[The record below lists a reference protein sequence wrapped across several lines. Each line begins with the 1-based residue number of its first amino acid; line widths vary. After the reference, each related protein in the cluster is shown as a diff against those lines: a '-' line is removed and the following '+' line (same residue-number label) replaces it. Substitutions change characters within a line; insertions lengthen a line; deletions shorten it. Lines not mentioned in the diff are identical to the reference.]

1 MKNWSI
7 NKVGGGGIYQFPLY
21 ILLIIS
27 LLFILCHVCIS
38 TNDNNIYT
46 HMIMI
51 INSEGIRSN
60 ILKVG
65 APKTFIELS
74 TWNRVWPKQDGLSCR
89 STFIITNNYDFCG
102 AYEIEMEMVGAHM
115 SGGFD
120 N

>member
-38 TNDNNIYT
+38 TNRDNTYK
-46 HMIMI
+46 HVI
-51 INSEGIRSN
+51 INTEGRRGN

-74 TWNRVWPKQDGLSCR
+74 TWRLESSLAKTGWSFFPAGTHLL
-89 STFIITNNYDFCG
+89 
-102 AYEIEMEMVGAHM
+102 
-115 SGGFD
+115 
-120 N
+120 